1 MKQLVFSFKEKSIKA
16 ALVEQR
22 GNTYNLLNAASA
34 ELAAGAIETGAIK
47 NYDEVK
53 AKLSELVG
61 NTSEARSHHI
71 FILLAE
77 EALVKLLRDPNYSGD
92 NLNLNGAAVQIS
104 VQTPASAPNQRI
116 IGSVAILDNI
126 KRRVEVSAS
135 FTNNVLTVNSWKET
149 P

>member
-1 MKQLVFSFKEKSIKA
+1 MNQKGQ
-16 ALVEQR
+16 ALVSVLIII
-22 GNTYNLLNAASA
+22 TITILAASTA
-34 ELAAGAIETGAIK
+34 VVATNLSLTAGKESQSNKAYYSAETG
-47 NYDEVK
+47 
-53 AKLSELVG
+53 
-61 NTSEARSHHI
+61 
-71 FILLAE
+71 AE

-135 FTNNVLTVNSWKET
+135 FTNNVLTVTSWKEV

>member
-1 MKQLVFSFKEKSIKA
+1 MNQKGQ
-16 ALVEQR
+16 ALVSVLIII
-22 GNTYNLLNAASA
+22 TITILAASTA
-34 ELAAGAIETGAIK
+34 VVATNLSLTAGKESQSNKAYYSAETG
-47 NYDEVK
+47 
-53 AKLSELVG
+53 
-61 NTSEARSHHI
+61 
-71 FILLAE
+71 AE
-77 EALVKLLRDPNYSGD
+77 EALVKLLRNPNYSGD

-135 FTNNVLTVNSWKET
+135 FTNNVLTVTSWKEV